1 MIRKRITVGL
11 VALVLSLR
19 LVAPM
24 VAGPIEDT
32 AEAVRRGDYTSALRV
47 WRPLAD
53 QGNAT
58 AQALLANSY
67 LSGLGVQQDYAE
79 AAKWLRKAADQGF
92 ALAQFGLGL
101 MYAKGDGGLPQDY
114 AEAVAWYRKAADQG
128 LASAQG
134 SLGQMY
140 AEGQGVPQDYAAA
153 AKWYLKSANQGS
165 AVAQNNL
172 GSMYASGQGVT
183 RNYVQAHMWYSL
195 AEQRFL
201 ASESERR
208 EIAIKNRNDV
218 AAKMTTAQIAEA
230 QKLAREWKPIP
241 QR

>member
-1 MIRKRITVGL
+1 MRIPIKAWAL
-11 VALVLSLR
+11 VLVLSLR

-24 VAGPIEDT
+24 AAGPIEDT
-32 AEAVRRGDYTSALRV
+32 AEAVRRGDYASALRV

-67 LSGLGVQQDYAE
+67 LSGLGVEQDYAE
-79 AAKWLRKAADQGF
+79 AAKWLRKAADQGY
-92 ALAQFGLGL
+92 AQAQFGLEL
-101 MYAKGDGGLPQDY
+101 MYANGDGGLPQDN

-140 AEGQGVPQDYAAA
+140 ANGQGVPQDYAIATM
-153 AKWYLKSANQGS
+153 WYRKSAEQGD

-172 GSMYASGQGVT
+172 GLCTLGARAFRGTTCRRTSGSVLLPSASG
-183 RNYVQAHMWYSL
+183 
-195 AEQRFL
+195 
-201 ASESERR
+201 
-208 EIAIKNRNDV
+208 
-218 AAKMTTAQIAEA
+218 
-230 QKLAREWKPIP
+230 KPIDARVRSRTATLP
-241 QR
+241 PLE